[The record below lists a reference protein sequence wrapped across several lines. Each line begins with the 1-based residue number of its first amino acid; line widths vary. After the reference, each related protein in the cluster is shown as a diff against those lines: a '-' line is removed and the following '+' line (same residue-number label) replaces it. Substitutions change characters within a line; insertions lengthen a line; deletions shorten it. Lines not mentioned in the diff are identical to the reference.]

1 MSESE
6 PSSHTFYEEQTD
18 NFGGELEPKHPKS
31 IKSKVL
37 CGILILII
45 ASSIIFILKPKNQ
58 EVSAV
63 FITHGDIRFV
73 KKTIKSFEEMNTLK
87 LSKMI
92 ILYDGPNSDDMDD
105 LMEDYENN

>member
-1 MSESE
+1 M
-6 PSSHTFYEEQTD
+6 
-18 NFGGELEPKHPKS
+18 
-31 IKSKVL
+31 
-37 CGILILII
+37 
-45 ASSIIFILKPKNQ
+45 
-58 EVSAV
+58 
-63 FITHGDIRFV
+63 FITHGEIRFV